1 MQPSDSLPQAERL
14 LALLDAEFEALKIQ
28 DLTAFESH
36 QSEKAAHLQE
46 LGGLTLPEE
55 GPEAQAWEPFRE
67 VIRQCRDHHRRNQI
81 LVQRKLDAIRAA
93 LKTLQG
99 ADAASS
105 VEVYDRMGRMSAN
118 RRSRGLADA

>member
-1 MQPSDSLPQAERL
+1 MRPSDSLPQAERL

-28 DLTAFESH
+28 DLAAFESH
-36 QSEKAAHLQE
+36 QAEKAAILQE
-46 LGGLTLPEE
+46 LSALNLPEE
-55 GPEAQAWEPFRE
+55 GSEAQAWEPFRE

>member
-1 MQPSDSLPQAERL
+1 MRPSDSLPQAERL

-28 DLTAFESH
+28 DLAAFESH
-36 QSEKAAHLQE
+36 QAEKAAILQE
-46 LGGLTLPEE
+46 LGALNLPEE
-55 GPEAQAWEPFRE
+55 GSEAQAWEPFRE

>member
-1 MQPSDSLPQAERL
+1 MRPSDSIPQAERL

-28 DLTAFESH
+28 DLAAFESH
-36 QSEKAAHLQE
+36 QAEKAAILQE
-46 LGGLTLPEE
+46 LSALNLPEE
-55 GPEAQAWEPFRE
+55 GSEAQAWEPFRE

>member
-1 MQPSDSLPQAERL
+1 
-14 LALLDAEFEALKIQ
+14 
-28 DLTAFESH
+28 
-36 QSEKAAHLQE
+36 
-46 LGGLTLPEE
+46 
-55 GPEAQAWEPFRE
+55 
-67 VIRQCRDHHRRNQI
+67 
-81 LVQRKLDAIRAA
+81 VQRKLDAIRAA

>member
-36 QSEKAAHLQE
+36 QAEKAAILQE
-46 LGGLTLPEE
+46 LGSLTLPEE

-99 ADAASS
+99 VDAASS

>member
-1 MQPSDSLPQAERL
+1 VQPSDSLPQAERL

-36 QSEKAAHLQE
+36 QAEKAAILQE
-46 LGGLTLPEE
+46 LGALALPEE

>member
-1 MQPSDSLPQAERL
+1 VRPSDSLPQAERL

-28 DLTAFESH
+28 DLAAFESH
-36 QSEKAAHLQE
+36 QAEKAAILQE
-46 LGGLTLPEE
+46 LGALNLPEE
-55 GPEAQAWEPFRE
+55 GSEAQAWEPFRE

>member
-36 QSEKAAHLQE
+36 QAEKAAILQE
-46 LGGLTLPEE
+46 LGSLTLPEE

>member
-1 MQPSDSLPQAERL
+1 MRPSDNLPKAERL
-14 LALLDAEFEALKIQ
+14 LALLDAEFEALKVQ

-36 QSEKAAHLQE
+36 QAEKSAILQE
-46 LGGLTLPEE
+46 LEGLKLPEE
-55 GPEAQAWEPFRE
+55 GPEAEAWEPFRE